1 VIENF
6 KEIIISKKINFVLP
20 LFGEITPVK
29 KCLVP
34 QQPVGL
40 LLRFHYQSL

>member
-6 KEIIISKKINFVLP
+6 KKHIISKKINI
-20 LFGEITPVK
+20 LFALFSEITPVK
-29 KCLVP
+29 KCLVL

-40 LLRFHYQSL
+40 LLRFHYPSV